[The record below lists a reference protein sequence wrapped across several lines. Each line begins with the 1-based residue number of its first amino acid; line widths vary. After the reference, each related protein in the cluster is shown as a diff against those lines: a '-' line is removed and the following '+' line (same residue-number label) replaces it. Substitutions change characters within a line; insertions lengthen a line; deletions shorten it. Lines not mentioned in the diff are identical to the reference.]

1 MKSSEAVEQQH
12 LFQWA
17 AFAAGRYPELRFMFH
32 VPNGGSRNKAE
43 AAHLKAQG
51 VKAGVPDICL
61 PVPRAG
67 KHGLWIELKA
77 GKNKTTERQDAYLEF
92 LKEQHYHV
100 AVCYGWE
107 EAREVILEYLG
118 GNRNE
123 KDV

>member
-1 MKSSEAVEQQH
+1 MKTSEAIEQQH

-17 AFAAGRYPELRFMFH
+17 GFAEGKYPELRYMFH

-51 VKAGVPDICL
+51 VKSGVPDICL
-61 PVPRAG
+61 PVPKG
-67 KHGLWIELKA
+67 SKHGLWIEMKA
-77 GKNKTTERQDAYLEF
+77 GRNKTTERQDAYLDF
-92 LKEQHYHV
+92 LKEHHYHV

-118 GNRNE
+118 GN
-123 KDV
+123 K